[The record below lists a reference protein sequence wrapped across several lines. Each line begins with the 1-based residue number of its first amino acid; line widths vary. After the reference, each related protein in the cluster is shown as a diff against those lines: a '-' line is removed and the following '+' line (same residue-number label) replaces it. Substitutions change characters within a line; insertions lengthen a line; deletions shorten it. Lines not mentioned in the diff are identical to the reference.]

1 MDFLVYGVYFIKVY
15 IILKER
21 YKYLNF
27 GIEMKFY
34 MINKRVN
41 AIFSKYY

>member
-15 IILKER
+15 IMLKKG
-21 YKYLNF
+21 YKFLNF
-27 GIEMKFY
+27 GIEMKLY

-41 AIFSKYY
+41 VICSK